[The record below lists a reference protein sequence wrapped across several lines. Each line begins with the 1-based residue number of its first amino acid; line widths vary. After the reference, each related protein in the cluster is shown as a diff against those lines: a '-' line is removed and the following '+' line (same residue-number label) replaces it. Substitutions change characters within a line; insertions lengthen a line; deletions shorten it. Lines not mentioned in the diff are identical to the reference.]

1 MDLEDVADAVI
12 FLMALGVLLYVIA
25 KGLAA

>member
-1 MDLEDVADAVI
+1 MDRHDIADAVI
-12 FLMALGVLLYVIA
+12 YAMALGVLLYVIA